1 VGALKALLAAYNI
14 KQQIADIPFKGVESD
29 LTLGLP
35 PHIGVTFVSAAPATT
50 AVSASGG
57 AAQH

>member
-1 VGALKALLAAYNI
+1 LLAAYNI
-14 KQQIADIPFKGVESD
+14 KQQIADIPFKGVEID

-35 PHIGVTFVSAAPATT
+35 PHIGVAFVSAAPATT
-50 AVSASGG
+50 AVSAFGG